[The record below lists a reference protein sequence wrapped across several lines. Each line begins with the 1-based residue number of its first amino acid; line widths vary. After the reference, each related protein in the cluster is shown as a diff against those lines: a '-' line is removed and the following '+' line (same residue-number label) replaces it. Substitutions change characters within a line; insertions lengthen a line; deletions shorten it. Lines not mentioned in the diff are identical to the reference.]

1 MKKRFALLLIALM
14 LLNFGVA
21 NASGIFS
28 DVKGTEWFY
37 KDVNSLIELG
47 AISGYTDGTFKP
59 NNKVSRAEFIKIL
72 ITAIGEK
79 PGATTGNWAS
89 GYINKAEEL
98 GLINQG
104 VYQGTEGDKVI
115 TRNEIAKLVS
125 IADGMVFE
133 GMEGSNIEP
142 NIKDISLIPTEYK
155 DHVKNAYSKGIITG
169 FPDGRFGGNEGITR
183 AEASVITLRLI
194 RPDARIVGGNNE
206 VVTDNNVVEEPKIPI
221 IEEPKPQPQQLSP
234 SVKSDFI
241 EPVFD
246 VEYSTDY
253 NGRFHIIIANKLD
266 YVSKYQDYE
275 VKVECI
281 NVPELNTLDIY
292 KFGSDTETVRYDR
305 AKWNSFP
312 ECYNDDYSV
321 FIYRLSEAGFKTA
334 ENWDKVNLEE
344 GQELVFKITLRK
356 GNESK
361 SYTYSVILP
370 ERDGYQRKIDQGL
383 ID

>member
-1 MKKRFALLLIALM
+1 MKKRFALLLMALM

-37 KDVNSLIELG
+37 KDVNLLIELG
-47 AISGYTDGTFKP
+47 AISGYTDGTFRP
-59 NNKVSRAEFIKIL
+59 SNKVSRAEFIKIL

-104 VYQGTEGDKVI
+104 VYQGAEGDKVI

-125 IADGMVFE
+125 IADSMVFE
-133 GMEGSNIEP
+133 GMEESNIEP
-142 NIKDISLIPTEYK
+142 NIKDINLIPTEYK

-194 RPDARIVGGNNE
+194 RPDARVVGGNNE
-206 VVTDNNVVEEPKIPI
+206 IITDNNVVEEPKIPVT
-221 IEEPKPQPQQLSP
+221 EEPKPQPPSQ

-246 VEYSTDY
+246 VDYSPDWGT
-253 NGRFHIIIANKLD
+253 RFDVVISNKLD
-266 YVSKYQDYE
+266 YVGKYEDYE

-281 NVPELNTLDIY
+281 NVPELNILDIY
-292 KFGSDTETVRYDR
+292 KFASDTDTVRYDQTT
-305 AKWNSFP
+305 WVPFYVGSPF
-312 ECYNDDYSV
+312 DDYRIRVYSL
-321 FIYRLSEAGFKTA
+321 RETGFKTA

-370 ERDGYQRKIDQGL
+370 ERDGYQRKIDEGL
-383 ID
+383 IK

>member
-1 MKKRFALLLIALM
+1 MKKKIAVLSMALM

-47 AISGYTDGTFKP
+47 AISGYTDGTFRP
-59 NNKVSRAEFIKIL
+59 SNKVSRAEFIKIL

-89 GYINKAEEL
+89 GYISKAEEL

-104 VYQGTEGDKVI
+104 IYQGIEGDKII
-115 TRNEIAKLVS
+115 TRNEIAKIVS
-125 IADGMVFE
+125 IADSMSFE
-133 GMEGSNIEP
+133 GMQSNDMEP

-194 RPDARIVGGNNE
+194 RPDARVAGGNNE
-206 VVTDNNVVEEPKIPI
+206 VITDNNVAEEPKIPVT
-221 IEEPKPQPQQLSP
+221 EEPKPQPQTDP
-234 SVKSDFI
+234 SVKSDFV

-246 VEYSTDY
+246 VAYSTDY
-253 NGRFHIIIANKLD
+253 SFRFHIVVSNKLD
-266 YVSKYQDYE
+266 YVGKYQDYE
-275 VKVECI
+275 VKVECV
-281 NVPELNTLDIY
+281 NVPELNIIDVY
-292 KFGSDTETVRYDR
+292 KFGSDTETVRYDETIWR
-305 AKWNSFP
+305 PFP
-312 ECYNDDYSV
+312 VCYSDDNLAIVYSMA
-321 FIYRLSEAGFKTA
+321 ETGFKTSK
-334 ENWDKVNLEE
+334 NWDKVNLEE
-344 GQELVFKITLRK
+344 GQELVLKVTLRK
-356 GNESK
+356 GSESK
-361 SYTYSVILP
+361 SYSYSLILP
-370 ERDGYQRKIDQGL
+370 ERNGYQRKVDQGL

>member
-1 MKKRFALLLIALM
+1 MKKKIAVLLMALM

-89 GYINKAEEL
+89 GYISKAEEL
-98 GLINQG
+98 GLINHG
-104 VYQGTEGDKVI
+104 VYQGAEGDKVI

-125 IADGMVFE
+125 IADGMIFE
-133 GMEGSNIEP
+133 GITNDNIEP
-142 NIKDISLIPTEYK
+142 NIADINLIPTEYK

-183 AEASVITLRLI
+183 AEVSVITLRLI
-194 RPDARIVGGNNE
+194 KLDSRVVGGNND
-206 VVTDNNVVEEPKIPI
+206 VLTDNNVVEEPKIPVT
-221 IEEPKPQPQQLSP
+221 EEPKPQPPSP

-241 EPVFD
+241 DPVFD
-246 VEYSTDY
+246 VDYSPNY
-253 NGRFHIIIANKLD
+253 NTRFDIIVGNKLD
-266 YVSKYQDYE
+266 YVGKYQDYE
-275 VKVECI
+275 VKVECV
-281 NVPELNTLDIY
+281 NLPELNTIDVY
-292 KFGSDTETVRYDR
+292 KFGSDTETVRYDETVWR
-305 AKWNSFP
+305 PFP
-312 ECYNDDYSV
+312 NCLSND
-321 FIYRLSEAGFKTA
+321 IPAMIHGIRETGFKTSQ
-334 ENWDKVNLEE
+334 NWDKVNLEQ
-344 GQELVFKITLRK
+344 GQKLVYKITIRK
-356 GNESK
+356 GNESRE
-361 SYTYSVILP
+361 YFVTVMLP
-370 ERDGYQRKIDQGL
+370 ERDGYQRKVNQGL
-383 ID
+383 IE